1 MKVQL
6 ILLIVCTVLVILINR
21 PKRSRDSKEN
31 SIESDDQLGIQYSI
45 ALLDQ
50 LSIKSKMGINR
61 VSMNIPHEAASSD
74 IFQETMREIAKQYLV
89 ETKLSESYLII
100 NLTLKNY
107 AS

>member
-6 ILLIVCTVLVILINR
+6 ILLIVCTVLIILINR
-21 PKRSRDSKEN
+21 PKRSHDSNK
-31 SIESDDQLGIQYSI
+31 IPIKSDYQLGIQYSI

-50 LSIKSKMGINR
+50 LSIKTKMGVNG
-61 VSMNIPHEAASSD
+61 VSMNIPHEAANSD
-74 IFQETMREIAKQYLV
+74 IFQETMCEIAKQYLV
-89 ETKLSESYLII
+89 ETKLSDSYLII